1 MRTTTARLAATTA
14 LLPAL
19 LIVPASGSA
28 HGKLPTGKYSCY
40 VFYSPGVPT
49 YTGRYITIKSAKK
62 YSFYNG
68 KSAKGGKYSHAASGK
83 LKFKTGPL
91 KGMAGKHR
99 VNGDGTSGVNIT
111 FKTSAGPSDYTCSRS
126 RS

>member
-1 MRTTTARLAATTA
+1 MRTTFARLSAAATLA
-14 LLPAL
+14 LALALPASSL
-19 LIVPASGSA
+19 A

-49 YTGRYITIKSAKK
+49 YTGRYITIKSATK
-62 YSFYNG
+62 YSFFNG

-126 RS
+126 SG